1 MDRDSFVS
9 MDMDAPMAGSGDA
22 SGRGSHEEKF
32 RVYNDA
38 LYHAAACQ
46 EAQCQ
51 AHNGRCHK
59 VKASIDHFVRCY
71 GPRRK
76 VSPIERCSMLA
87 GDVCA
92 LSCRAVPNCLAVL
105 FSFRFL

>member
-1 MDRDSFVS
+1 MENSIVIRLQQVKVRSDCHCDRLFLSAMDVQMMEDQGG
-9 MDMDAPMAGSGDA
+9 A
-22 SGRGSHEEKF
+22 SHEEKF

-38 LYHAAACQ
+38 LVHAATCL
-46 EAQCQ
+46 ESKCE

-76 VSPIERCSMLA
+76 ISPIER
-87 GDVCA
+87 
-92 LSCRAVPNCLAVL
+92 
-105 FSFRFL
+105 

>member
-1 MDRDSFVS
+1 MDRDSFVN
-9 MDMDAPMAGSGDA
+9 MDMDASMTGEDGGAGSGA
-22 SGRGSHEEKF
+22 GRGAHEEKF
-32 RVYNDA
+32 RVYNEA

-76 VSPIERCSMLA
+76 VSPIERYCS
-87 GDVCA
+87 DVVCTHRNGYIPT
-92 LSCRAVPNCLAVL
+92 LTYFEFYV
-105 FSFRFL
+105 